1 MKIVSSTYTS
11 RDTSNEGGCLIHE
24 NISLVEQYGLY
35 TIICIWEIPEGQ
47 SMPPDKGA
55 DIFEMT
61 TDFEKAKSWYEYY
74 GGKLDVD

>member
-1 MKIVSSTYTS
+1 
-11 RDTSNEGGCLIHE
+11 
-24 NISLVEQYGLY
+24 VEQYGLY